1 MTVNDA
7 LTPYVEAD
15 WSVNAGDLEWTCRET
30 LDHSINV
37 LLGYAGNLSMLTTMP
52 RQEVRDGDANG
63 SIPRLLDALVS
74 SGHILACVAEATPPG
89 GLGYHA
95 AGRADAAGFVAMGC
109 DETLVHA
116 NDVCTG
122 LGVEFRPPQQICEVV
137 VDRLFPW
144 APEHAD
150 AWERLLWCNGRM
162 ALPDRER
169 LGPGWGWWSAPLDE
183 WDGTPYSDGWAG
195 D

>member
-1 MTVNDA
+1 MREPTPDDLRSAVMTVNDA

-63 SIPRLLDALVS
+63 SILRLLDALVS
-74 SGHILACVAEATPPG
+74 SGHILARVAEATPPG

-95 AGRADAAGFVAMGC
+95 AGRADGA
-109 DETLVHA
+109 
-116 NDVCTG
+116 
-122 LGVEFRPPQQICEVV
+122 
-137 VDRLFPW
+137 
-144 APEHAD
+144 
-150 AWERLLWCNGRM
+150 
-162 ALPDRER
+162 
-169 LGPGWGWWSAPLDE
+169 
-183 WDGTPYSDGWAG
+183 
-195 D
+195 